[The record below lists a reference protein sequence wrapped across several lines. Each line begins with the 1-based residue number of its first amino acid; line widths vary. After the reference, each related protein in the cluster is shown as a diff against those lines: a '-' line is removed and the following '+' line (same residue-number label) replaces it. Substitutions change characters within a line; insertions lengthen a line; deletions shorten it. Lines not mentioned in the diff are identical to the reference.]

1 MARFF
6 LIIAWM
12 FWNKAQ
18 QEVIDASAAGSKL
31 GVLPFVLGLVM
42 YVLGHSQDV
51 WFMEIGSFVFII
63 AGLLL
68 LHGGY
73 RLLHAY
79 RYPLLFILILIP
91 LPGFLVDWLTASL
104 KMGVSQAVEQL
115 LYLAGYP
122 ISRSGV
128 VLNIGQ
134 YQLMVADACSGINSM
149 FSLLAFGL
157 LYLYFFTP
165 ARAVNRVL
173 LLIAVLPAAIVSNI
187 VRVITLVLVTYYYGD
202 AAGQGFI
209 HEFSGLLLFGVAI
222 LCVFLFDAF
231 LQKVNG

>member
-18 QEVIDASAAGSKL
+18 QARSEASAAGSKL
-31 GVLPFVLGLVM
+31 GMLPFVLGLVC
-42 YVLGHSQDV
+42 YVVGHSQDV
-51 WFMEIGSFVFII
+51 WFLEIGSFMLSIS
-63 AGLLL
+63 GLLWML
-68 LHGGY
+68 GGY
-73 RLLHAY
+73 RAVLRY
-79 RYPLLFILILIP
+79 RYPILFIIILIP
-91 LPGFLVDWLTASL
+91 LPGFLVDWLTAGL

-115 LYLAGYP
+115 LYMAGYP

-134 YQLMVADACSGINSM
+134 YQLMVADACSGINSL
-149 FSLLAFGL
+149 FSLFAFGL

-165 ARAVNRVL
+165 VKLSNRL
-173 LLIAVLPAAIVSNI
+173 LLLCSVLPAAIVSNI
-187 VRVITLVLVTYYYGD
+187 VRVITLVLVTYYFGD

-209 HEFSGLLLFGVAI
+209 HQFSGLLLFGVAI
-222 LCVFLFDAF
+222 LCVFMVDAF

>member
-1 MARFF
+1 
-6 LIIAWM
+6 M

-18 QEVIDASAAGSKL
+18 HTQRNAMSAGSKL
-31 GVLPFVLGLVM
+31 GMLPFTLGLVC
-42 YVLGHSQDV
+42 YVVGHSQDV
-51 WFMEIGSFVFII
+51 WFLEIGSYLLLIS
-63 AGLLL
+63 GLLWL
-68 LHGGY
+68 QGGY
-73 RLLHAY
+73 RLVLQY
-79 RYPLLFILILIP
+79 RYPILFILTMIP
-91 LPGFLVDWLTASL
+91 LPGFLVDWLTAGL
-104 KMGVSQAVEQL
+104 KMGVSQSVEQL

-128 VLNIGQ
+128 ILNIGQ

-165 ARAVNRVL
+165 TRTVNRVL
-173 LLIAVLPAAIVSNI
+173 LVLAVLPAAIVSNI
-187 VRVITLVLVTYYYGD
+187 VRVITLVLVTYYFGD

-209 HEFSGLLLFGVAI
+209 HQFSGLLLFGVAI
-222 LCVFLFDAF
+222 LFVFLVDAF